1 MAMYLTHITTN
12 QTKLGIHILFNERTT
27 EVNNVKQPQAIH
39 LAISETR
46 GCRVTKL
53 GDVTAT
59 TNSDGKQCVMVM

>member
-1 MAMYLTHITTN
+1 MGMYLTHITTN

-27 EVNNVKQPQAIH
+27 VNIEVNNVKQPQAIH

-59 TNSDGKQCVMVM
+59 TNSDRTIW